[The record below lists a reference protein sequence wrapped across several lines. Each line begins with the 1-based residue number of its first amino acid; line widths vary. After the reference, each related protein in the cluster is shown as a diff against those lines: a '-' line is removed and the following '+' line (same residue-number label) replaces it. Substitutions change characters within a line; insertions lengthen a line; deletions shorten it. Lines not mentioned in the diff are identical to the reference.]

1 VPDDAEAAQLAL
13 NAARERRRRAALGP
27 PLAQDDA
34 ALDALSEVGP
44 HDLGAVEAFVR
55 DAAGERGADLLRARR
70 G

>member
-13 NAARERRRRAALGP
+13 NAARGRRRRAALGP

-34 ALDALSEVGP
+34 ALDVLAEAGP
-44 HDLGAVEAFVR
+44 HDLCGVEAFVR
-55 DAAGERGADLLRARR
+55 DAAGQRGVDLLRARR